1 MKSSQTPLE
10 ESMASAEAV
19 LYVALELGVK
29 HWHLLFGDGQRRRRR
44 VIEAR
49 DLSGLLSEIALAREK
64 LKLPRTA
71 FVLSCY
77 EAGRDGHWLHR
88 ALWAHGI
95 HNLEVASTSIKVSQQ
110 GKHRK
115 SDRLDLEA
123 LFSQLWHYAQGEH
136 RELQV
141 VKVPSQEDEEEM
153 RLDRTLSQL
162 KEEQTR
168 HSNRLKA
175 ILIRYGLRPNRVGG
189 KDWEQEVADY
199 RDWSGQALA
208 EPTRQELG
216 LINRR
221 LQLVCEQ
228 RRELEAQRDRE
239 IEQGEGRKL
248 EQVRRL
254 MQLRGLGPV
263 ISWRLVMEFYGW
275 RAFENRKQ
283 IGALSGL
290 AGTPYNS
297 GQSEREQGIS
307 KAGNRRVRALAIE
320 LAWLWVRLQPESK
333 WSQWFARRYAQGGKR
348 QRKIGIV
355 GVARHLLIDLWRF
368 LEEGIVPQGVLFKGI

>member
-1 MKSSQTPLE
+1 MKSTQTPLMK
-10 ESMASAEAV
+10 SMASAEAV
-19 LYVALELGVK
+19 LYLALELGVK

-44 VIEAR
+44 VVEAR
-49 DLSGLLSEIALAREK
+49 DLPSLLSEIVLAREK
-64 LKLPRTA
+64 LKLPPTA

-115 SDRLDLEA
+115 SDRLDVQA
-123 LFSQLWHYAQGEH
+123 LYSQLVHYAQGETG
-136 RELQV
+136 ELQV
-141 VKVPSQEDEEEM
+141 VKVPSREDEDEM

-162 KEEQTR
+162 KKEQTQ

-175 ILIRYGLRPNRVGG
+175 ILIRHGLNPRRVGG
-189 KDWEQEVADY
+189 AGWEQEVAGY
-199 RDWSGQALA
+199 RDGSGEALPA
-208 EPTRQELG
+208 QTQRELS
-216 LINRR
+216 LINQR
-221 LQLVCEQ
+221 LQLVCAQ

-239 IEQGEGRKL
+239 IEQGVGRKH

-254 MQLRGLGPV
+254 MQLRGLGQV

-275 RAFENRKQ
+275 REFANRKQ

-290 AGTPYNS
+290 TGTPYNS
-297 GQSEREQGIS
+297 GLSEREQGIS
-307 KAGNRRVRALAIE
+307 KAGNPRVRALAIE
-320 LAWLWVRLQPESK
+320 LAWLWVRLQPQSK

-368 LEEGIVPQGVLFKGI
+368 LEEGVVPQGAVFKGI

>member
-1 MKSSQTPLE
+1 MKSTQTPLLA
-10 ESMASAEAV
+10 SMASAEAV
-19 LYVALELGVK
+19 LYLALELGVK

-49 DLSGLLSEIALAREK
+49 DLRSLLAELDLAKEK
-64 LKLPRTA
+64 LKLPSSSL
-71 FVLSCY
+71 VVSCY

-88 ALWAHGI
+88 ALWAQGI

-123 LFSQLWHYAQGEH
+123 LYSQLYHYAQGES

-141 VKVPSQEDEEEM
+141 VKVPSREDEEEM
-153 RLDRTLSQL
+153 RLDRMLSQL
-162 KEEQTR
+162 KKEQTQ
-168 HSNRLKA
+168 HGNRLKA
-175 ILIRYGLRPNRVGG
+175 ILIRYGLRPRRIGG
-189 KDWEQEVADY
+189 AGWEQEMGGY
-199 RDWSGQALA
+199 RDWSGQALP
-208 EPTRQELG
+208 EQTQQELRQ
-216 LINRR
+216 INQR
-221 LQLVCEQ
+221 LLLVEQ
-228 RRELEAQRDRE
+228 QRQELEAQRDRE
-239 IEQGEGRKL
+239 IERGEGRKL
-248 EQVRRL
+248 DQVRRL
-254 MQLRGLGPV
+254 KQLRGLGPV

-297 GQSEREQGIS
+297 GLSEREQGIS
-307 KAGNRRVRALAIE
+307 KAGNSRIRALAIE
-320 LAWLWVRLQPESK
+320 LAWLWVRLQPQSK
-333 WSQWFARRYAQGGKR
+333 WSLWFARRYAQGGKR

-355 GVARHLLIDLWRF
+355 AVARHLLIDLWRF
-368 LEEGIVPQGVLFKGI
+368 LEEGIVPEGASFKGI